1 LDFGQVFKVFEQG
14 LFALWSQAC
23 NPIQSGAEGILRAE
37 LAVEG
42 NGKAVYLVLDA
53 VEEEKFF

>member
-1 LDFGQVFKVFEQG
+1 MLEQG
-14 LFALWSQAC
+14 LFALRSQAC
-23 NPIQSGAEGILRAE
+23 NPIQSGAEGIFGAK